1 MSRLYELL
9 GAEADHEQ
17 PGAPPSA
24 QPTDAG
30 LLDAYSAAVVSV
42 VDAVGPSV
50 VSVRTNARAGRRGGA
65 GAGTGVVSA
74 AAGYVLTNS
83 HVVHGASDLEVSLTD
98 GRRVAATLTGDDPA
112 TDLAVIRVDAPALP
126 AVHLGESAR
135 LRVGQLV
142 IAIGNPFGFES
153 TVSAGVVSALGRS
166 LRSTTGRLIDNI
178 IQTDVALNPGN
189 SGGPLVDSR
198 GRVVGIN
205 SAVFAMAQGISFA
218 VPIDTATWV
227 VPQLLARG
235 RVTRAYLGFGGQSR
249 PFDRRL
255 ARALG
260 LANTRAVEIVSVE
273 PATPAAGAGLQTGD
287 LGVAIGECPVQTVD
301 DVHRRLVASPIGE
314 PLTVTVVRG
323 VDRRD
328 VTVTPIETP

>member
-1 MSRLYELL
+1 MSRLYEPL
-9 GAEADHEQ
+9 GAEAEREQ
-17 PGAPPSA
+17 QGPS
-24 QPTDAG
+24 PEPRSDAD

-65 GAGTGVVSA
+65 GAGSGVIIASD
-74 AAGYVLTNS
+74 GYVLTNS
-83 HVVHGASDLEVSLTD
+83 HVVHGASDLEASLTD
-98 GRRVAATLTGDDPA
+98 GRRFAATLTGDDPA
-112 TDLAVIRVDAPALP
+112 TDLAVIRIDAPALP
-126 AVHLGESAR
+126 AARFGESAR

-218 VPIDTATWV
+218 VPIDTATWAI
-227 VPQLLARG
+227 PQLLARG
-235 RVTRAYLGFGGQSR
+235 RVSRAYLGFGGQSR
-249 PFDRRL
+249 PLDRRL

-260 LANTRAVEIVSVE
+260 LTNARAIEIVSLE
-273 PATPAAGAGLQTGD
+273 PATPAARAGLQAGD
-287 LGVAIGECPVQTVD
+287 LVVAIGEHPVQTVD
-301 DVHRRLVASPIGE
+301 DVHRLLVASPIGV
-314 PLTVTVVRG
+314 PLTVAVVRG